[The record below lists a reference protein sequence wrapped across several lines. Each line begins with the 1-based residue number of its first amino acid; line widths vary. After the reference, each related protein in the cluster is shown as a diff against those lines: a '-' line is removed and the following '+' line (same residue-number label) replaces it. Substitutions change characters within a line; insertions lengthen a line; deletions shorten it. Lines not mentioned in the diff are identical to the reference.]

1 MIRVQIIKHEI
12 VLTVLIVLT
21 DSQKEKV
28 ENKDLQAT
36 IENIAADLKL
46 SYAVEVNGNVAQL
59 ALSRSYSPIVY
70 DFMEVTRKLVKASE
84 TFVEKITALEV
95 NSQKKINL
103 EKKRVNCAKKINDD
117 VPYKEFKDD
126 AKFIKQLLDDV
137 NNKEHDREVLGCQV
151 LAQKTYRL
159 GKENSFTVVASA
171 ARINRA
177 TFRRLLMVY
186 LEYYKE
192 YLC

>member
-1 MIRVQIIKHEI
+1 MIRVQIINGEI

-21 DSQKEKV
+21 DSQKNKV
-28 ENKDLQAT
+28 ENKDLQEK

-70 DFMEVTRKLVKASE
+70 NLMDITKNLTKASE
-84 TFVEKITALEV
+84 AFVEKIIALEV
-95 NSQKKINL
+95 DSQKKINS
-103 EKKRVNCAKKINDD
+103 EKKRVNRAKKINDD
-117 VPYKEFKDD
+117 VPYKEFKEDSE
-126 AKFIKQLLDDV
+126 FIKKVLDELDIKREGHEVIGCDIIAKRAIKFGDDV
-137 NNKEHDREVLGCQV
+137 IQIPTPCG
-151 LAQKTYRL
+151 
-159 GKENSFTVVASA
+159 
-171 ARINRA
+171 RISKP
-177 TFRRLLMVY
+177 TLRRLLMVY